1 MKYGV
6 AYRSLF
12 LAAALIAAHPGFS
25 QADVCPLSRYA
36 EFKVTTGEHGRGL
49 VPVTIDGQQV
59 LASLRLEDD
68 VTDARSGLAEALGR
82 RVYGGRA
89 GETQDEATVF
99 GWVSLG
105 GLSVPHVK
113 SMITHARIDG
123 DVGIGR
129 DVLDLSDLEFD
140 LGHGMVRLFKRSH
153 CLGDTVYW
161 SDSHLELRYQDSYF
175 GPRFDAV
182 INGKPVTA
190 ALAPSAAMTVVDP
203 DRFEALGLTAQAGK
217 VTLDSLEFGGVRLTR
232 LTAGPFYVRPL
243 DGDPGARLDPEA
255 RRDKPDLLIGADVLK
270 RLRLFVAQDEKV
282 IYLTPSGG

>member
-1 MKYGV
+1 MKYGF

-12 LAAALIAAHPGFS
+12 LAAALIATHPGLS
-25 QADVCPLSRYA
+25 QAGVCPLSRYA
-36 EFKVTTGEHGRGL
+36 ELKVTTGEHGRGL
-49 VPVTIDGQQV
+49 VPVTIDGQPV
-59 LASLRLEDD
+59 LASLRLEDE
-68 VTDARSGLAEALGR
+68 VTDARSGLADTLGR

-89 GETQDEATVF
+89 GETEDEATVF

-105 GLSVPHVK
+105 GLNVPHVK

-161 SDSHLELRYQDSYF
+161 SDSHLELRYLDSYF
-175 GPRFDAV
+175 GPRFAAIV
-182 INGKPVTA
+182 NGKLVTA

-217 VTLDSLEFGGVRLTR
+217 VTLGSLEFGGVRLTQ

-243 DGDPGARLDPEA
+243 DGDPGARLYPEA
-255 RRDKPDLLIGADVLK
+255 LRDKPDMLIGADVLK
-270 RLRLFVAQDEKV
+270 RLRLFVAQGEKV